1 MAEHEKPDLPAH
13 RNLFRM
19 ILAPSIWA
27 IHFLLAYCTAAIWC
41 AKGLGDPDTLT
52 LIVTGYTA
60 AAEVVIVILGLK
72 MWTQWDYLDDYDYV
86 HSESTDE
93 HRREFLGHAG
103 FMLACLSFVAVIFN
117 TMPAWFAGTC
127 L

>member
-1 MAEHEKPDLPAH
+1 MAEREKPDLPAH

-19 ILAPSIWA
+19 ILAPTIWA

-41 AKGLGDPDTLT
+41 AKDLGDPDTLT
-52 LIVTGYTA
+52 LVVTGYTVV
-60 AAEVVIVILGLK
+60 AEVAIVFLGLK
-72 MWTQWDYLDDYDYV
+72 MWTQWDYLDDYDYI

>member
-1 MAEHEKPDLPAH
+1 MSGHHKTDLPAH

-19 ILAPSIWA
+19 ILAPSVWA
-27 IHFLLAYCTAAIWC
+27 IHFLMVYCTAAIWC
-41 AKGLGDPDTLT
+41 AKSLGPTVELVT
-52 LIVTGYTA
+52 LITVYTVI
-60 AAEVVIVILGLK
+60 AEVIIAVLAFA
-72 MWTQWDYLDDYDYV
+72 MWRQWDYLDDYDYI

-117 TMPAWFAGTC
+117 AMPAWFAGSC
-127 L
+127 Q